1 MFILIFKRVIL
12 GFITLFLVSLIT
24 FVGVEILPGDA
35 CTTYLERE
43 AYGAAL
49 EACYQRLGLNIPAYE
64 RYIYW
69 LFNVIQ
75 GDFGY
80 SLSGEMKINEV
91 LGPRVKNSLV
101 LASASILIGI
111 PLALLL
117 GIITALWRDKLPDI
131 IISTFTIFSMTIPE
145 FISATLLILIV
156 AIWLEWLPG
165 IVIVPTGASIAELLP
180 NIILPV
186 IAISMIMTAH
196 MARMVRS
203 SVIQVMASDYVQ
215 MAILKGVPYWKMVF
229 KHVLPNALLPAINV
243 VALTIA
249 WLLGGVVVTEV
260 VFNYPGLGR
269 LVIESISNRDLPV
282 VQALAIIL
290 ASIYV
295 VINLLADLITLM
307 LNPRLKSLQ
316 IKND

>member
-1 MFILIFKRVIL
+1 MFFLVIKRILL
-12 GFITLFLVSLIT
+12 GLITLFIVSLIT
-24 FVGVEILPGDA
+24 FVGVEVLPGDA
-35 CTTYLERE
+35 CTTYLERQ
-43 AYGAAL
+43 AFGAAL
-49 EACYQRLGLNIPAYE
+49 EACYERLGLNLPAYE
-64 RYIYW
+64 RYISW
-69 LFNVIQ
+69 ALGVLQ

-80 SLSGEMKINEV
+80 SLSGEMRINDV
-91 LGPRVKNSLV
+91 LGPKVKNSMV

-111 PLALLL
+111 PIALLL
-117 GIITALWRDKLPDI
+117 GIITALWRDKFPDI
-131 IISTFTIFSMTIPE
+131 IISTIAIFSMTIPE

-165 IVIVPTGASIAELLP
+165 IVIVPSEASISELLP

-295 VINLLADLITLM
+295 SINLIADLMTLM

-316 IKND
+316 IKK

>member
-1 MFILIFKRVIL
+1 MLFLVFKRVLL
-12 GFITLFLVSLIT
+12 GLITLFIVSLIT
-24 FVGVEILPGDA
+24 FTGVEVLPGDA

-49 EACYQRLGLNIPAYE
+49 EACYERLGLNVPAYE
-64 RYIYW
+64 RYISW
-69 LFNVIQ
+69 AVGVVQ

-91 LGPRVKNSLV
+91 LGPRVKNSMV

-111 PLALLL
+111 PIALLL
-117 GIITALWRDKLPDI
+117 GIITALWRDRLPDI
-131 IISTFTIFSMTIPE
+131 VISTITIFSMTIPE

-165 IVIVPTGASIAELLP
+165 IVIVPTGAPISELLP

-295 VINLLADLITLM
+295 CINLLADLMTLM

-316 IKND
+316 IKK

>member
-1 MFILIFKRVIL
+1 MFFLVIKRILL
-12 GFITLFLVSLIT
+12 GLITLFIVSLIT

-49 EACYQRLGLNIPAYE
+49 EACYERLGLNVPAYE
-64 RYIYW
+64 RYISW
-69 LFNVIQ
+69 AFGVLQ

-80 SLSGEMKINEV
+80 SLSGDMKINDV
-91 LGPRVKNSLV
+91 LGPRVKNSMV

-111 PLALLL
+111 PIALLL
-117 GIITALWRDKLPDI
+117 GIITALWRDRMPDI
-131 IISTFTIFSMTIPE
+131 IISTIAIFSMTIPE
-145 FISATLLILIV
+145 FVSATLLILIV

-165 IVIVPTGASIAELLP
+165 IVIVPTGVSVYELLP

-295 VINLLADLITLM
+295 SINLIADLMTLM

-316 IKND
+316 IKK

>member
-1 MFILIFKRVIL
+1 MFFLVIKRILL
-12 GFITLFLVSLIT
+12 GLITLFIVSLIT

-49 EACYQRLGLNIPAYE
+49 EACYERLGLNVPAYE
-64 RYIYW
+64 RYISW
-69 LFNVIQ
+69 AFGVLQ

-80 SLSGEMKINEV
+80 SLSGEMKINDV
-91 LGPRVKNSLV
+91 LGPRVKNSMV

-111 PLALLL
+111 PIALLL
-117 GIITALWRDKLPDI
+117 GIITALWRDKMPDI
-131 IISTFTIFSMTIPE
+131 IISTITIFSMTIPE
-145 FISATLLILIV
+145 FVSATLLILIV

-165 IVIVPTGASIAELLP
+165 IVIVPTGVSVYELLP

-295 VINLLADLITLM
+295 SINLIADLMTLM

-316 IKND
+316 IKK

>member
-1 MFILIFKRVIL
+1 MLILVLKRIL
-12 GFITLFLVSLIT
+12 LGLITLFIVSLIT
-24 FVGVEILPGDA
+24 FVGVEVLPGDA

-43 AYGAAL
+43 AFGAAL
-49 EACYQRLGLNIPAYE
+49 EACYKRLGLDIPAYE
-64 RYIYW
+64 RYVNW
-69 LFNVIQ
+69 AVGVIQ

-80 SLSGEMKINEV
+80 SLSGEMKINDV

-111 PLALLL
+111 PIALLL

-165 IVIVPTGASIAELLP
+165 IVIVPTGASISELLP

-203 SVIQVMASDYVQ
+203 SVIQVMSSDYVQ

-295 VINLLADLITLM
+295 VINLIADLLTLM

-316 IKND
+316 IKK

>member
-1 MFILIFKRVIL
+1 MLILVLKRIL
-12 GFITLFLVSLIT
+12 LGLITLFIVSLIT
-24 FVGVEILPGDA
+24 FVGVEVLPGDA
-35 CTTYLERE
+35 WTTYLERE

-49 EACYQRLGLNIPAYE
+49 EACYKRLGLDIPAYE
-64 RYIYW
+64 RYVNW
-69 LFNVIQ
+69 AVGVIQ

-80 SLSGEMKINEV
+80 SLSGEMKINDV

-111 PLALLL
+111 PIALLL

-165 IVIVPTGASIAELLP
+165 IVIVPTGASISELLP

-203 SVIQVMASDYVQ
+203 SVIQVMSSDYVQ

-295 VINLLADLITLM
+295 VINLIADLLTLM

-316 IKND
+316 IKK

>member
-1 MFILIFKRVIL
+1 MFFLVIKRILL
-12 GFITLFLVSLIT
+12 GLITLFIVSLIT

-49 EACYQRLGLNIPAYE
+49 EACYERLGLNVPAYE
-64 RYIYW
+64 RYNSW
-69 LFNVIQ
+69 AFGVLL

-80 SLSGEMKINEV
+80 SLSGDMKINDV
-91 LGPRVKNSLV
+91 LGPRVKNSMV

-111 PLALLL
+111 PIALLL
-117 GIITALWRDKLPDI
+117 GIITALWRDKMPDI
-131 IISTFTIFSMTIPE
+131 IISTIAIFSMTIPE
-145 FISATLLILIV
+145 FVSATLLILIV

-165 IVIVPTGASIAELLP
+165 IVIVPTGVSVYELLP

-295 VINLLADLITLM
+295 SINLIADLMTLM

-316 IKND
+316 IKK

>member
-1 MFILIFKRVIL
+1 MLILVLKRIL
-12 GFITLFLVSLIT
+12 LGLITLFIVSLIT
-24 FVGVEILPGDA
+24 FVGVEVLPGDA

-49 EACYQRLGLNIPAYE
+49 EACYKRLGLDIPAYE
-64 RYIYW
+64 RYVNW
-69 LFNVIQ
+69 AVGVIQ

-80 SLSGEMKINEV
+80 SLSGEMRINDV

-111 PLALLL
+111 PIALLL

-165 IVIVPTGASIAELLP
+165 IVIVPTGASISELLP

-203 SVIQVMASDYVQ
+203 SVIQVMSSDYVQ

-295 VINLLADLITLM
+295 VINLIADLLTLM

-316 IKND
+316 IKK

>member
-1 MFILIFKRVIL
+1 MYKYVFRRIYQLIIVFFLFLVTSYVLFDSIPGNAFQRLLLNPELPREAYDLVIQLYGLDKPLYERVIL
-12 GFITLFLVSLIT
+12 
-24 FVGVEILPGDA
+24 
-35 CTTYLERE
+35 
-43 AYGAAL
+43 
-49 EACYQRLGLNIPAYE
+49 
-64 RYIYW
+64 YIQN
-69 LFNVIQ
+69 FFR

-80 SLSGEMKINEV
+80 SLSGEMPINEV

-101 LASASILIGI
+101 LASVSILIGI
-111 PLALLL
+111 PLAIVL

-131 IISTFTIFSMTIPE
+131 IISTITIFSMTIPE

-156 AIWLEWLPG
+156 AIWLGWLPG
-165 IVIVPTGASIAELLP
+165 IVIIPSDATFYELLS

-186 IAISMIMTAH
+186 VAISMIMTAH

-229 KHVLPNALLPAINV
+229 RHVLPNALLPAINV

-295 VINLLADLITLM
+295 GINLIADLMTLM

-316 IKND
+316 IKK